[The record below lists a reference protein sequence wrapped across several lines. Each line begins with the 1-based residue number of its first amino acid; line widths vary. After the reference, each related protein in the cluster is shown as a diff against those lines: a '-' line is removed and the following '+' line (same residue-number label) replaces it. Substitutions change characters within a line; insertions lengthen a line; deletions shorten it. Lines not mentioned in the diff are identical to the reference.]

1 MHSALKKGLSWTLSY
16 GIAFSLPGW
25 ALLSRVAHAG
35 IVNADEKGPAPKP
48 TPPKKKVAAPTD
60 VSHKNDNEL
69 ESAEPPTS
77 KGNEKKEGKEGKG
90 ESAPRIKD
98 CSDKDFLM
106 KATHSS
112 FGAGRRCD
120 KMTTPP
126 VDTKT
131 CWNQF
136 FELLGAAQSN
146 ALIANN
152 SVEVEKASQQAAAST
167 VTNGNNAY
175 PNIFPTG
182 KNKNLGP
189 KEDELKNAFALMS
202 DDTIK
207 DKKQCCQQ
215 LVQQAD
221 DVSNWILNKSEE
233 AKAPKIKPDQV
244 KKLIQTQKAACDQK
258 QNVAAAGAAVVAA
271 PQATHAQQAPEKKK
285 SIWPAV
291 FWGLAAGALL
301 FFLLFKR
308 KKRNSNPPPTPPAP
322 TTTTT
327 TTGGLTYPT
336 LTTATTGRDTTTG
349 GTTGITT
356 GGTTGATTYPSDIT
370 GTSTGREILT
380 GGSGTVT
387 GSTTATTATST
398 TTTTGGTTAS
408 PSYPDLSTGNIPRDT
423 GGTVRSISK

>member
-25 ALLSRVAHAG
+25 ALLSRVAHA
-35 IVNADEKGPAPKP
+35 DSEEKPSAGEKEKTKPNLPTKPAAKHKP
-48 TPPKKKVAAPTD
+48 SKGGD
-60 VSHKNDNEL
+60 L
-69 ESAEPPTS
+69 ESE
-77 KGNEKKEGKEGKG
+77 GNEKKEGKESKR
-90 ESAPRIKD
+90 ESAPRTKD

-106 KATHSS
+106 KATDSS
-112 FGAGRRCD
+112 LGAGPRCD
-120 KMTTPP
+120 QMVNPL
-126 VDTKT
+126 VTKK

-175 PNIFPTG
+175 PNIFPTD

-189 KEDELKNAFALMS
+189 KEDELKKAFVIMS
-202 DDTIK
+202 DDNIK

-215 LVQQAD
+215 LVKQAED
-221 DVSNWILNKSEE
+221 LSKWLLEEEAKATKNNREE

-244 KKLIQTQKAACDQK
+244 QKLIQTQKAACDQK

-271 PQATHAQQAPEKKK
+271 PPVAHAQQATEKKE

-291 FWGLAAGALL
+291 WALAAGVLL
-301 FFLLFKR
+301 FFLLYKR

-336 LTTATTGRDTTTG
+336 LTTETTGRDTTTG
-349 GTTGITT
+349 GTT

-398 TTTTGGTTAS
+398 TTTTGSTTAS
-408 PSYPDLSTGNIPRDT
+408 PSYPDLSTGNIPRET

>member
-35 IVNADEKGPAPKP
+35 ADEKGPAPKP
-48 TPPKKKVAAPTD
+48 TAPKKKVAAPTD
-60 VSHKNDNEL
+60 VSHKNDNEP
-69 ESAEPPTS
+69 ESAPPEG
-77 KGNEKKEGKEGKG
+77 KGKGEGKEGKG
-90 ESAPRIKD
+90 ESAPRTKD

-106 KATHSS
+106 KATDSS

-126 VDTKT
+126 LETKK

-167 VTNGNNAY
+167 ITNGNNAY

-182 KNKNLGP
+182 QNKSLGP
-189 KEDELKNAFALMS
+189 KEDELKNAFVLMS

-244 KKLIQTQKAACDQK
+244 QKIIQTQKAACDQK
-258 QNVAAAGAAVVAA
+258 QNVAAAGAAVAAA

-301 FFLLFKR
+301 FFLLYKR
-308 KKRNSNPPPTPPAP
+308 KKRNSNPPPTPPTPP
-322 TTTTT
+322 TTTA

-336 LTTATTGRDTTTG
+336 LTTETTGRDT
-349 GTTGITT
+349 TT

-398 TTTTGGTTAS
+398 TTTTGSTTAS